1 MQHKDFSKIIK
12 KIKDI
17 INEGPMKLGAILPI
31 EIFYNGECFTI
42 FNVTEITQDESF
54 YSSSPVITLT
64 GLVIEKQDVKKPI
77 FIELIKLI
85 NCCKKK
91 FGHNDKFDNLIEELR
106 KSVEF
111 QDVLECL

>member
-1 MQHKDFSKIIK
+1 MQYKDFSKIIK

-17 INEGPMKLGAILPI
+17 INSGPMKLGSIMPV
-31 EIFYNGECFTI
+31 EIFYNGESFLI
-42 FNVTEITQDESF
+42 FNLSEITQDTNV
-54 YSSSPVITLT
+54 YSSHITTMT
-64 GLVIEKQDVKKPI
+64 GIVIEKQNIDEPI
-77 FIELIKLI
+77 FTALIKFI

-111 QDVLECL
+111 QDVLEFL

>member
-17 INEGPMKLGAILPI
+17 INDGPMKLGSIMPI
-31 EIFYNGECFTI
+31 EIFYNGESFLI
-42 FNVTEITQDESF
+42 FNLTEITQDTDL
-54 YSSSPVITLT
+54 YSSPTTTMT
-64 GLVIEKQDVKKPI
+64 GIVIEKQNIEKTI
-77 FIELIKLI
+77 FIELIKFI